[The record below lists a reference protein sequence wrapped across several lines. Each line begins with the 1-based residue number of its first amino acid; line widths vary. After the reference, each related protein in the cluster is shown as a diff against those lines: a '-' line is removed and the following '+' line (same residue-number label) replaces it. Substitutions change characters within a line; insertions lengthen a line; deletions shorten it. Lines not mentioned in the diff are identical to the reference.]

1 MPYCWITLIFTLS
14 NNFINFRIDDVTWHG
29 ENIYV
34 LKEITIYPPYRPEN
48 VKGNMDSKAL
58 KHVRK
63 IVSYTHYKMTRNQN
77 LFGPLEYSIS

>member
-1 MPYCWITLIFTLS
+1 MVLPYTCAELPLSLLYHTFLID
-14 NNFINFRIDDVTWHG
+14 FRIDDVTWHG

-63 IVSYTHYKMTRNQN
+63 IVSYTHCKMTRNQN
-77 LFGPLEYSIS
+77 LC

>member
-1 MPYCWITLIFTLS
+1 M
-14 NNFINFRIDDVTWHG
+14 TWHG

-63 IVSYTHYKMTRNQN
+63 IVSS
-77 LFGPLEYSIS
+77 LL

>member
-1 MPYCWITLIFTLS
+1 MHC
-14 NNFINFRIDDVTWHG
+14 RIDDVTWHG

-63 IVSYTHYKMTRNQN
+63 IVSRIAYN
-77 LFGPLEYSIS
+77 LDVVYGGGVMSQDWH